1 MKHSEQEILPTFDE
15 TKPIFT
21 PIARHE
27 WPPIV
32 SKPPQE
38 TVQVQFMGN
47 ATLSGP
53 VGTPVEPFVWRLLN
67 GALSTASEAEPTD
80 LVFPM
85 GVLLDGRLRE
95 LTAPVQR
102 NVTARIVDMRHPDGA
117 RIYRRSLTLLLLA
130 AVRRTF
136 PGARIAIEHSLPFG
150 GYYCTVFD
158 HPAFGEDDLRQ
169 IEDEMRRL
177 VAEDLPITSRRLP
190 LEELVEFFQSNGDE
204 SKVALLA
211 HRRKEDL
218 TLYSLD
224 GVQNYFHGYMA
235 PSTGYLRSFG
245 LALYGNGFLLRFP
258 LREDPA
264 ELLPIQPIG
273 PLLTVFQEYRQWL
286 GRMDLQN
293 LGSLNNAVAAGKM
306 SEITLISE
314 ALHERRIAAI
324 GSTVADSWKTDDARR
339 RIRVVL
345 IAGPSSSG
353 KTTFAKRLS
362 VQLLANGIRPYALS
376 LDNYFIDRELTPR
389 TPDGDYDF
397 EALGAINLARLN
409 RDLVALLDG
418 EEVVLPVYNFVTGR
432 SEVGET
438 VKLAPNQVLIIE
450 GIHGLNPQLTTA
462 IPSAM
467 TLRVYVSVLAHLNL
481 DQHNRI
487 STSDVRLLR
496 RIARDN
502 AHRGYTAADTIERWE
517 SVRRGERLYIF
528 PFQGNADVVFNSAL
542 LYELGVLKSI
552 VEPLLLQI
560 EWDTPAYV
568 EARRLLA
575 FLRWVRPID
584 EDIVPDNSIIR
595 EFIGGSILRRFSLF
609 DFEQREI

>member
-1 MKHSEQEILPTFDE
+1 MKQNERDQLHNVHSPDAIN
-15 TKPIFT
+15 T
-21 PIARHE
+21 PIQRHE

-38 TVQVQFMGN
+38 LVQVQFEDGL
-47 ATLSGP
+47 TLSGP
-53 VGTPVEPFVWRLLN
+53 KGTTVEPFVWRML
-67 GALSTASEAEPTD
+67 GDRPD
-80 LVFPM
+80 VVFPM
-85 GVLLDGRLRE
+85 GVLVDGRLRE
-95 LTAPVQR
+95 LTFPVQR
-102 NVTARIVDMRHPDGA
+102 NVSVQIVNVQHPDGA
-117 RIYRRSLTLLLLA
+117 RIYRRSLTFLLLDA
-130 AVRRTF
+130 MRHVFPQARVAV
-136 PGARIAIEHSLPFG
+136 EHSLPFG
-150 GYYCTVFD
+150 GYYCTVTERS
-158 HPAFGEDDLRQ
+158 PLT
-169 IEDEMRRL
+169 EDELVLLEAEMNRL
-177 VAEDLPITSRRLP
+177 VAADLLITSRRLP
-190 LEELVEFFQSNGDE
+190 MDEIVEFFQSNGDD
-204 SKVALLA
+204 SKVALFA
-211 HRRKEDL
+211 HRRKDDL
-218 TLYSLD
+218 TLYSLN
-224 GVQNYFHGYMA
+224 GMQNYFHGYMV
-235 PSTGYLRSFG
+235 PSTGYLRWFG
-245 LALYGNGFLLRFP
+245 LALYGGGFLLRFP
-258 LREDPA
+258 QRDAPTKLQ
-264 ELLPIQPIG
+264 PIQPIG
-273 PLLTVFQEYRQWL
+273 PLITVYREYREWL

-293 LGSLNNAVAAGKM
+293 LGSLNNAVIAGKM

-314 ALHERRIAAI
+314 ALHERRIATIA
-324 GSTVADSWKTDDARR
+324 STVAESWKATDSQR

-362 VQLLANGIRPYALS
+362 VQLLSNGIRPYALS

-389 TPDGDYDF
+389 TPEGDYDF
-397 EALGAINLARLN
+397 ESLHAIDLPALN

-418 EEVVLPVYNFVTGR
+418 KQVVLPTYNFVTGR

-438 VKLAPNQVLIIE
+438 VQLAPNQVLIIE

-462 IPSAM
+462 IPNQM
-467 TLRVYVSVLAHLNL
+467 TLHVYVSVLAHLNL

-542 LYELGVLKSI
+542 LYELSVLKPI

-575 FLRWVRPID
+575 FLRWVHPVD
-584 EDIVPDNSIIR
+584 ADFVPDNSIIR

-609 DFEQREI
+609 EFEKP